1 MGRICFFM
9 RGKICYHKKDK
20 TQPCVRLHPE
30 CERIVIS
37 TLGDCKEFGSE
48 LRSES

>member
-1 MGRICFFM
+1 MGRRFFFI
-9 RGKICYHKKDK
+9 RGKICCRRKDK